1 MHNHLLDIEGL
12 NNDELIEKI
21 YDISEKIV
29 KAQKSGYANTAI
41 LDSMTNLQFQLR
53 EEYSTRVAQEKIKD
67 NPEENKPLDIGK
79 IFPHE

>member
-41 LDSMTNLQFQLR
+41 LDSMTNLQFQL
-53 EEYSTRVAQEKIKD
+53 
-67 NPEENKPLDIGK
+67 
-79 IFPHE
+79 F

>member
-53 EEYSTRVAQEKIKD
+53 EEYSTRVAQEKIKE
-67 NPEENKPLDIGK
+67 NPEENKPLDIDK